1 MNRGLRRLK
10 EYVKHCHEC
19 YVSSHKDP
27 PYLRNHESEAYE
39 RKMDQYH
46 KRGAEIVKNIVD
58 GQVISQ
64 QNYGDHEMIDYVL
77 VFQHLVRHGK
87 RFYFEEQVQ
96 YRRAVIIDDDLA
108 DDYLLMEEGDG
119 MEEKGDRENQS
130 FGVETEEPAS
140 YRGYN
145 RLEVVK
151 YAERYWNTSNP
162 AYKKFE
168 NNCTNYLSQCLK
180 AGGIPMTGAGNR
192 SKGWWYSG
200 KSWSYSWTVANA
212 FRWYMS
218 GVKSTIRA
226 REVSSPEDLIRG
238 DVICYDFTG
247 DGHWQHTTIV
257 VAKDDKNM
265 PLVNANTT
273 NSRMRYWAYEDST
286 AWTPNIKYKF
296 FHVKD

>member
-10 EYVKHCHEC
+10 EYVKQCHEC
-19 YVSSHKDP
+19 YVSKDGEL
-27 PYLRNHESEAYE
+27 PYLRTHESEAYQ
-39 RKMDQYH
+39 RKVEQYN

-58 GQVISQ
+58 GKVISQ
-64 QNYGDHEMIDYVL
+64 KHYGVQELIDYVL
-77 VFQHLVRHGK
+77 VFQHLIRHGK

-96 YRRAVIIDDDLA
+96 YRRAVLMDDDLV
-108 DDYLLMEEGDG
+108 DDYLLIEEGNDMEERDVSDPVG
-119 MEEKGDRENQS
+119 
-130 FGVETEEPAS
+130 FGVETEEPPDF
-140 YRGYN
+140 RGYN

-151 YAERYWNTSNP
+151 YAERWWNTPNP

-180 AGGIPMTGAGNR
+180 AGGIPMTGSGNR
-192 SKGWWYSG
+192 SKGWWYTGSN
-200 KSWSYSWTVANA
+200 WSYSWTVANA
-212 FRWYMS
+212 FRWYLS

-226 REVSSPEDLIRG
+226 REVSSPKELIRG

-247 DGHWQHTTIV
+247 DGNWQHTTIV
-257 VAKDDKNM
+257 VAKDENNM

-286 AWTPNIKYKF
+286 AWTPNIKYKY
-296 FHVKD
+296 FHIID